1 MVKQDKQNHLK
12 RQYFFSLLAMVA
24 GILIFSVSQAQPPDP
39 VETDTLAPFVTSTTI
54 SSFTATTATL
64 GGNVT
69 GNGGAAVTERGIV
82 YSTTNTLPT
91 VGDTKVIIGNGNGP
105 YSQLITGLMGGT
117 TYYVR
122 AYAINIIGTSYGA
135 VVSFTTN
142 TSPPIVTTNE
152 VSSIANTS
160 ATVGGNISFSGGA
173 AITERGVV
181 YSISNTIPT
190 VADAKLAI
198 GSGIGLFSQ
207 SLTGLTQGSLYYLRA
222 YAINSAGTSYGSVIS
237 FTPAGAT
244 VSTDNVTGVTTNA
257 AILGG
262 NVTSLG
268 SSAVTEKGI
277 VYTTGTGIPTTG
289 DIKIAA
295 GSGLGVF
302 SQTVSSLSP
311 ATTYSARAFATNGT
325 ATNYGAVQIFTTQ
338 TTLNSIKRVGTVL
351 TNSIVVTFIVEFAQ
365 NITGLTTSNFSL
377 TSTGVNNPY
386 VTAVSGSG
394 TTWNVTAY
402 SGTGN
407 GTVTLNLA
415 NSNGISPGISNIL
428 PFAGETFTIDRVAPS
443 LTAISIF
450 SGNPA
455 VSQAKTGDIVKL
467 SFTANEAI
475 AIPVVTIAGN
485 PATLSNTSGNTWMA
499 SYVLTAADPEGN
511 VPFNI
516 NFSDI
521 ATNAGAAAQATTDN
535 STVVFDRTPPIVNSI
550 NRSGNSPTNTATV
563 QFAVNFSEPVTGV
576 DVSDFILATT
586 QAITGVQVSSVTG
599 SGSTYTVTVNTGT
612 ETGTIRLDLTTT
624 GTGITDAAGNLSGG
638 FTTGQV
644 YNIVRKPILKINNPA
659 AVCAPVAIDLTDPA
673 ITNGSDAGLTY
684 SYYTNAAATIPLVT
698 PAAVAASGTYY
709 ITGTN
714 ILNLTSDPV
723 AVTVTVNNF
732 TNPTAGFIF
741 DSYCINRAVNFT
753 NTSTVAGSGTV
764 NYQWSD
770 NNGHSSTLA
779 SPSFTYAATGNYY
792 VKLTISSQLCPLVA
806 DSITQTIGI
815 VSPAAAIR
823 MPMVNIIV
831 NNNNQTQLQ
840 ARTNIGNTYQW
851 TPATGL
857 TSATISNP
865 TVLLSQQTDYT
876 IAITAASGCQT
887 VDSLLVRV
895 FDKYVYVPNVFSP
908 NGDGINDLLFINLI
922 SVKQLHYFRIY
933 NRYGKKVFETTDPNI
948 GWDGKLN
955 GQLQPLDTYVW
966 MMEAVN
972 KDNKPVIQQGNITLI
987 R

>member
-1 MVKQDKQNHLK
+1 MVKQHKQNHLK
-12 RQYFFSLLAMVA
+12 RQYIFSLLVVIA
-24 GILIFSVSQAQPPDP
+24 GILIFSGSQAQPPNP

-69 GNGGAAVTERGIV
+69 GNGGATVTERGIV
-82 YSTTNTLPT
+82 YSATNTLPT
-91 VGDTKVIIGNGNGP
+91 VGDTKVIMGNGNGP

-142 TSPPIVTTNE
+142 ASPPVVTTNE
-152 VSSIANTS
+152 ASSIANTS

-173 AITERGVV
+173 AVTERGVV
-181 YSISNTIPT
+181 YSTSNTIPT

-198 GSGIGLFSQ
+198 GSGTGLFSQ
-207 SLTGLTQGSLYYLRA
+207 SLSGLTQGSIYYLRA

-277 VYTTGTGIPTTG
+277 VYTTGTGIPTTA

-295 GSGLGVF
+295 GNGLGIF
-302 SQTVSSLSP
+302 SQTISSLSP
-311 ATTYSARAFATNGT
+311 ATTYSARAFATNST
-325 ATNYGAVQIFTTQ
+325 ATNYGAVQTFTTQ

-351 TNSIVVTFIVEFAQ
+351 TNSIVVTYIVEFAQ
-365 NITGLTTSNFSL
+365 SITGLTTSNFSL

-415 NSNGISPGISNIL
+415 NSNGINPGISNTL

-443 LTAISIF
+443 LTSVSIS
-450 SGNPA
+450 SVNPA
-455 VSQAKTGDIVKL
+455 ASQAKTGDTVKV

-475 AIPVVTIAGN
+475 ATPVVTIAGN
-485 PATLSNTSGNTWMA
+485 AATLTNTSGNSWIA
-499 SYVLTAADPEGN
+499 SYVLTATDAEGN

-521 ATNAGAAAQATTDN
+521 ATNAGAATQITTDN
-535 STVVFDRTPPIVNSI
+535 SAVVFDRTAPIVNSI
-550 NRSGNSPTNTATV
+550 NRLGNSPTNAATV
-563 QFAVNFSEPVTGV
+563 QFSVNFSEPVTGV
-576 DVSDFILATT
+576 DAADFIFSTT
-586 QAITGVQVSSVTG
+586 QAITRVQISSVTG

-612 ETGTIRLDLTTT
+612 ETGTIRLDLKAT
-624 GTGITDAAGNLSGG
+624 GTGIADAAGNLSGG

-644 YNIVRKPILKINNPA
+644 YSILRKPILKINNPT
-659 AVCAPVAIDLTDPA
+659 AVCVPVAIDLTDPA

-684 SYYTNAAATIPLVT
+684 SYFSDAAATITVT
-698 PAAVAASGTYY
+698 SPATIGASGTYY
-709 ITGTN
+709 IVGTN
-714 ILNLTSDPV
+714 VLGTNSDPAAVVVTINSFPKPTV
-723 AVTVTVNNF
+723 AF
-732 TNPTAGFIF
+732 SF
-741 DSYCINRAVNFT
+741 DSYCINKPVSFANQS
-753 NTSTVAGSGTV
+753 TSTVPV
-764 NYQWSD
+764 NYVWTD
-770 NNGHSSTLA
+770 NAGNSATTA
-779 SPSFTYAATGNYY
+779 SPTFTYTTTGNYS
-792 VKLTISSQLCPLVA
+792 VKLKVSSQACPLVS
-806 DSITQTIGI
+806 DSITHTIGI
-815 VSPAAAIR
+815 VASDLPARLPA
-823 MPMVNIIV
+823 VNAYV
-831 NNNNQTQLQ
+831 NEALTLQ
-840 ARTNIGNTYQW
+840 ARSIGTSYQW
-851 TPATGL
+851 LPATGL
-857 TSATISNP
+857 SSAAISNP
-865 TVLLSQQTDYT
+865 TVTTSQEIQYT
-876 IAITAASGCQT
+876 IKITAASGCQT
-887 VDSLLVRV
+887 VDTLLVRI
-895 FDKYVYVPNVFSP
+895 FDRHLYVPNVFSP
-908 NGDGINDLLFINLI
+908 NGDGINDVLYINAIRL
-922 SVKQLHYFRIY
+922 SRFNYFRVF
-933 NRYGKKVFETTDPNI
+933 NRYGKKLFETNNPAF

-955 GQLQPLDTYVW
+955 GQLQPVDTYVW
-966 MMEAVN
+966 MAEAIDNAGVQVN
-972 KDNKPVIQQGNITLI
+972 AQGTVTLL